1 MPESDK
7 SLPENSK
14 KNLDEKLDHAIYE
27 TFPTSDPVSVQ
38 VTKGGA
44 IDYDDAGNPI
54 SPDQAQA
61 RGGSSEGVLGQAQ
74 DTLQGIASTVSETA
88 QGVYEEG
95 RRYAREAY
103 EQGRRYAQE

>member
-14 KNLDEKLDHAIYE
+14 ENLDEKLDHAIYE

-44 IDYDDAGNPI
+44 IDYDEKGQPI
-54 SPDQAQA
+54 SADQPQA
-61 RGGSSEGVLGQAQ
+61 RGGSDEGVLGQAQ
-74 DTLQGIASTVSETA
+74 ETLQGMASTASETA

-103 EQGRRYAQE
+103 DQ